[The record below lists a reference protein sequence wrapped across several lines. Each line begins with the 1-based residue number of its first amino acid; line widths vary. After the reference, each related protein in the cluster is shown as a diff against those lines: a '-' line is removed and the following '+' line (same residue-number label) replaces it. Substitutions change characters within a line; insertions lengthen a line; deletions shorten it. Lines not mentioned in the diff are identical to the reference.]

1 MLNNFK
7 IGTRL
12 NLGFGLLL
20 ALLCVMAGLSAW
32 QMRRLADI
40 STIYAVNLVPSFDV
54 ETKVALGLGNLRRF
68 EFRHILAKTD
78 VERDDIEARMA
89 GFRKTIAENLDLY
102 TKTLVSDDEDRR
114 ELERVRAGVT
124 AHYAAWEKLQP
135 VSRAAGNDPAKRA
148 EAAEL
153 IKGASAQSYE
163 ALQVGMNSW
172 VAYNIKQSQD
182 QQKIAEGTYDS
193 AKVGLLVMLLAAV
206 GLGAASAA
214 GISRAIT
221 RPIQQAV
228 AVAEKVA
235 AGDLSVQI
243 DSRGRDETAQL
254 LQALDRMTRSLADI
268 VGQVRLSSDSIATGS
283 AQIAAG
289 NADLSQRTEEQASNL
304 EQTAASMEQL
314 SSTVKAS
321 SATAGQA
328 NTLAAAASAAA
339 TQGGQLVGNVVGTM
353 QEIAASSRKIADII
367 GVIDGIAFQTNILA
381 LNAAVEAARAGEQGR
396 GFAVVASEVRSL
408 AGRSADAAKE
418 IKSLIHASAARVEA
432 GARQVNDAGAAM
444 QVIVAQVTQVSQLI
458 NTITHAAQEQSL
470 GIGQV
475 GDAVNQLDQ
484 VTQQNAALVEQSAAS
499 AESLKQ
505 QATQLA
511 GVVAQFRLGDGL
523 AAQR

>member
-32 QMRRLADI
+32 QMRRLADA
-40 STIYAVNLVPSFDV
+40 STFYALHLVPAFDV
-54 ETKVALGLGNLRRF
+54 ETKVAVGLGNLRRF
-68 EFRHILAKTD
+68 AFRHILANTD
-78 VERDDIEARMA
+78 AEKDEIERKMA
-89 GFRKTIAENLDLY
+89 VIRKTIGENLDLY
-102 TKTLVSDDEDRR
+102 AKTLITDDEDRR
-114 ELERVRAGVT
+114 ALEGVRAGVT
-124 AHYAAWEKLQP
+124 AYYAAWDKLRP
-135 VSRAAGNDPAKRA
+135 VSRAIGTDPARRT

-153 IKGASAQSYE
+153 IKGASSQHYE
-163 ALQVGMNSW
+163 ALQLDMANWFAHNMELSH
-172 VAYNIKQSQD
+172 A
-182 QQKIAEGTYDS
+182 QQKASEDTYGG
-193 AKVGLLVMLLAAV
+193 AKTALLVMLLAAV
-206 GLGAASAA
+206 GLGVASALS
-214 GISRAIT
+214 ITRSIT

-228 AVAEKVA
+228 LAAETVA
-235 AGDLSVQI
+235 AGDLSLQI
-243 DSRGRDETAQL
+243 DSSGRDEMAQL
-254 LQALDRMTRSLADI
+254 LQALGRMTRSLADI
-268 VGQVRLSSDSIATGS
+268 VGQVRRSSDSIATGS

-289 NADLSQRTEEQASNL
+289 NADLSQRTEEQAGNL
-304 EQTAASMEQL
+304 QQTAASMEQL
-314 SSTVKAS
+314 ASTVKAS
-321 SATAGQA
+321 SATASQA

-458 NTITHAAQEQSL
+458 NTITHAAQEQSIGL
-470 GIGQV
+470 GQV

-505 QATQLA
+505 QAAQLA
-511 GVVAQFRLGDGL
+511 GVVAQFKVSDGL
-523 AAQR
+523 AALR

>member
-32 QMRRLADI
+32 QMRRLADA
-40 STIYAVNLVPSFDV
+40 STFYAVNLVPSFDV
-54 ETKVALGLGNLRRF
+54 EAKVAVGLGNIRRY
-68 EFRHILAKTD
+68 EFRHILSNTD
-78 VERDDIEARMA
+78 AEMDELERKIADE
-89 GFRKTIAENLDLY
+89 RKTIGENLDRFAKELAA
-102 TKTLVSDDEDRR
+102 DDENRR
-114 ELERVRAGVT
+114 ALAGVRAGVAT
-124 AHYAAWEKLQP
+124 YYAAWEKVRP
-135 VSRAAGNDPAKRA
+135 VSRATSTDPARQA
-148 EAAEL
+148 EASEL
-153 IKGASAQSYE
+153 MKGPSAKAFE
-163 ALQVGMNSW
+163 ALEAAIANWFS
-172 VAYNIKQSQD
+172 YNLKQSQS
-182 QQKIAEGTYDS
+182 QQKAAQDTYAS
-193 AKVGLLVMLLAAV
+193 AKTALLVMLLAAV
-206 GLGAASAA
+206 GLGVASALS
-214 GISRAIT
+214 ISRAIT
-221 RPIQQAV
+221 RPIRQAV

-254 LQALDRMTRSLADI
+254 LQALGRMTRSLADI

-304 EQTAASMEQL
+304 QQTAASMEQL

-321 SATAGQA
+321 SATASQA

-444 QVIVAQVTQVSQLI
+444 QAIVAQVTQVSQLI
-458 NTITHAAQEQSL
+458 NTITLAAQEQSL

-505 QATQLA
+505 QAAQLA
-511 GVVAQFRLGDGL
+511 GVVAQFRVGDGL
-523 AAQR
+523 TPQR

>member
-20 ALLCVMAGLSAW
+20 VLLCVMAGLSAW
-32 QMRRLADI
+32 QMRRLAGV
-40 STIYAVNLVPSFDV
+40 STTYAVNLVPSFDV
-54 ETKVALGLGNLRRF
+54 ETKVALGLGNLRHL
-68 EFRHILAKTD
+68 EFRHVLATTD
-78 VERDDIEARMA
+78 AERDEIETKMV
-89 GFRKTIAENLDLY
+89 GIRKIIGDSLDLY
-102 TKTLVSDDEDRR
+102 TKTLISDDEDRR
-114 ELERVRAGVT
+114 ALERVRAGLSV
-124 AHYAAWEKLQP
+124 HYAAWGKLQP
-135 VSRAAGNDPAKRA
+135 VSRAVGNDPVKRA
-148 EAAEL
+148 EAAQQ

-163 ALQVGMNSW
+163 ALQAGMNSW
-172 VAYNIKQSQD
+172 VAYNIKQSE
-182 QQKIAEGTYDS
+182 AEQRVADNTYDS
-193 AKVGLLVMLLAAV
+193 AKLGLLVMLLASV
-206 GLGAASAA
+206 GLGAASALS
-214 GISRAIT
+214 ISRAIT
-221 RPIQQAV
+221 GPIQQAV
-228 AVAEKVA
+228 AVAERVA

-243 DSRGRDETAQL
+243 DGSGRDETAQL
-254 LQALDRMTRSLADI
+254 LQALGRMTRSLAAI

-304 EQTAASMEQL
+304 QQTAASMEQL

-321 SATAGQA
+321 STTASQA
-328 NTLAAAASAAA
+328 NTLAASASAAA

-444 QVIVAQVTQVSQLI
+444 QDIVAQVTQVSQLI

-475 GDAVNQLDQ
+475 GDAVNQLDR

-505 QATQLA
+505 QAAQLA
-511 GVVAQFRLGDGL
+511 GVVAQFRVGDGL
-523 AAQR
+523 VALR